1 MNRQIVYPGAIPLE
15 TDLLNTNKYSMLG
28 LAKLASSLMG
38 GNTYVHGLACTPSSP
53 ASMVVNVAAGQIYSL
68 QNIDGTAYSSLPAD
82 TTHSIL
88 KQGYVLDAQQFTLT
102 APSTSGYSINYLIQV
117 TYSDVDGGSTV
128 LPYYNASNP
137 SVAWSGPNNS
147 GSAQF
152 TVRQGMCIVSLKA
165 GVAATTGKQITPSPD
180 TGCTGLYVITVAQ
193 GATSVTAG
201 NIAVY
206 ANAPFLPQGGIV
218 DGIQKNSLRYAVDT
232 GTSNAYVVNINPGIL
247 SLSDGMEVNFKAAN
261 ANTTSSTL
269 NVCSLGAYPVLNK
282 FGQTLISGEIA
293 SGSHVTVKWSASAS
307 SWLILNS
314 TNAIPT
320 VPTAAPGTSTTQE
333 ASTAF
338 VLNSVNTLSLSRSN
352 PFGDINADGTVNT
365 AKINLGIQAFNSS
378 GSATT
383 VSAPTSG
390 VFLYV
395 ADSGNWG
402 VQDSVGNPLPLPIA
416 GGGTGAN
423 TLLGARVN
431 LGVSSFGSDSNRST
445 VTAPNS
451 AAYTFITNYGDWG
464 ASGSSGQII
473 PLAVSR
479 GGTGDTS
486 AAGARTNLGLKTAAT
501 RDVGVGSGQIPDM
514 GSFQF
519 SAVAKGYEK
528 LPSGEIRQWGT
539 ISIPAANAS
548 TDFAFDTFAIPFPN
562 GVLNCRANGTA
573 TTTNT
578 PCFATAEAIS
588 TTQIRLKA
596 IAIDLSNKTITQGMA
611 VTVAW
616 EAIGA

>member
-1 MNRQIVYPGAIPLE
+1 
-15 TDLLNTNKYSMLG
+15 MLG

-102 APSTSGYSINYLIQV
+102 APSTSGYSINYLIQA
-117 TYSDVDGGSTV
+117 TYADVDGGSTV
-128 LPYYNASNP
+128 LPYYNAANP

-165 GVAATTGKQITPSPD
+165 GVAATTGTQITPSPD

-352 PFGDINADGTVNT
+352 PFGDIKSDGTVNT

-378 GSATT
+378 GSTTT

-390 VFLYV
+390 VFFYV
-395 ADSGNWG
+395 TDSGNWG
-402 VQDSVGNPLPLPIA
+402 VIDQVGNPLPLPIA

-431 LGVSSFGSDSNRST
+431 LGVSSFGSDSDRST

-528 LPSGEIRQWGT
+528 LPSGQIRQWGT

-548 TDFAFDTFAIPFPN
+548 TDFALDTFAIPFPN

-611 VTVAW
+611 VTVSW